1 KPSGRIPLPV
11 NAHELWAHH
20 KYSVLARDPQEYR
33 RIGRAVANMGGNADF
48 SSLAAELVDILRL
61 VPATGRVVN
70 ALDHMWGYVASYASE
85 EERRLSRRSPAQL
98 LEAIAAL
105 VNRIQEP
112 YLVRSTA
119 LSELAVFMSEDQ
131 VDMRGNSAKEELSE
145 QP

>member
-20 KYSVLARDPQEYR
+20 KYSVLARDPQEYQ
-33 RIGRAVANMGGNADF
+33 RIGRSVANMRGNADF

-61 VPATGRVVN
+61 VPPTGRVVN

-85 EERRLSRRSPAQL
+85 EERSLSRCSPAQL
-98 LEAIAAL
+98 LETIAAL

-112 YLVRSTA
+112 YLSRSTA
-119 LSELAVFMSEDQ
+119 LSELAVYIRDDH
-131 VDMRGNSAKEELSE
+131 VDMLGNPAKEKLS
-145 QP
+145 